1 MNAQLQNI
9 TYTGQKIDD
18 FQCFKKLPNYFDQ
31 QFIDIEQLES
41 GIYNLTIKEVIISID
56 QLQFIKIN

>member
-1 MNAQLQNI
+1 MV
-9 TYTGQKIDD
+9 GQGDI
-18 FQCFKKLPNYFDQ
+18 NHDQ

-41 GIYNLTIKEVIISID
+41 GIYNLTIKEGTINID